1 MRADRLFSLDNER
14 DMRADRLFTL
24 DNERD
29 MRADRLLILDNEKDM
44 RADRLFTLSNERD
57 MRALFHGRVEVSPV
71 EFLHLNL
78 LDRALVQAVQGDGI
92 SVRVGARDREALDAA
107 LLAEEVLGLVGAVGV
122 GAHLVVAG
130 HQLEVLDGHD
140 EVARLL
146 LGAQAAVALQ
156 HDEGGRGSHL
166 EAHGAAVAAAAV
178 RHQRA
183 LAHLSRLVVSL
194 GVLDDGLESVVA
206 HH

>member
-1 MRADRLFSLDNER
+1 
-14 DMRADRLFTL
+14 MRADRLFTL

-156 HDEGGRGSHL
+156 HDE
-166 EAHGAAVAAAAV
+166 
-178 RHQRA
+178 
-183 LAHLSRLVVSL
+183 
-194 GVLDDGLESVVA
+194 
-206 HH
+206 